1 LAPDP
6 SASKRQPT
14 RRQAILALGLLA
26 AALPG
31 GSRAAGYPTRT
42 VEIVV
47 PYGAGGSTD
56 FVARIIAQRLSER
69 LGQPFVV
76 VNKPGASGTIGLLSV
91 MRAPPDGYTL
101 LLGFTTEMVVMP
113 QISPTARYAMADF
126 TPIAVTGD
134 VPVVMIGAQR
144 LHSTKLQDLLAEV
157 RGAPGKFT
165 YGGGHGSPSHI
176 SGAWMN
182 RIAGLDVVHVPY
194 KGGAQA
200 VGDVIGGH
208 IDMFYGGLAAAKG
221 AIDAGSVKAFAQTGA
236 ARSTALPN
244 VPTFAEAG
252 LPDFDVGSWT
262 MLLAPKGT
270 PADAV
275 ALLKTEVAAALATPQ
290 VIELLEREG
299 VEPPRA
305 EDPVKF
311 LADEERKFQRL
322 VRESGVSADN

>member
-1 LAPDP
+1 MEAF
-6 SASKRQPT
+6 
-14 RRQAILALGLLA
+14 RRRLTLWHGILALGLLA
-26 AALPG
+26 AVLSA
-31 GSRAAGYPTRT
+31 SAHAAGYPART

-76 VNKPGASGTIGLLSV
+76 VNKPGASGTLGLLSV

-113 QISPTARYAMADF
+113 QISQSARYAMADF
-126 TPIAVTGD
+126 TPIAMTGD

-144 LHSTKLQDLLAEV
+144 LQSTTLPDLLAEI
-157 RGAPGKFT
+157 RRAPGKLT

-182 RIAGLDVVHVPY
+182 RVAGLDVVHVPY
-194 KGGAQA
+194 RGGAQA

-221 AIDAGSVKAFAQTGA
+221 AIDAGAVKAFAQTGA
-236 ARSTALPN
+236 TRSTALPD

-270 PADAV
+270 PPDVV
-275 ALLKTEVAAALATPQ
+275 ALLKTEVAAALETPQ
-290 VIELLEREG
+290 VIELLKREG

-305 EDPVKF
+305 DDPAKF
-311 LADEERKFQRL
+311 LADEEQKFQRL